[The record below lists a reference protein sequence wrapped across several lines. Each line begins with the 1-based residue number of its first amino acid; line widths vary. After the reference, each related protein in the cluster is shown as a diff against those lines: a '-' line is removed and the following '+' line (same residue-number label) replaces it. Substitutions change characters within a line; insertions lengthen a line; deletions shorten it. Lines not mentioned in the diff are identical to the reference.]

1 MNTLHNQS
9 FFLFCFASLIKSQ
22 QQLQGAAGGGM
33 CVALA
38 LADFPARHFQYA
50 AASFCVCVCVC
61 VGLAKG
67 NARR

>member
-1 MNTLHNQS
+1 M
-9 FFLFCFASLIKSQ
+9 
-22 QQLQGAAGGGM
+22 GGEGM

-50 AASFCVCVCVC
+50 AASFCVCVCV
-61 VGLAKG
+61 GLAKG